1 VSTCGRDPGSGLGVG
16 KRVST
21 VVAKVTIELGTNGS
35 CLKAV
40 GNKIFLF
47 CDYCRRK
54 MSEVMKS
61 KIQFIAIGVVWTLIS
76 FAGTQRA
83 LGQHPHDH
91 STTEWKKGMVRLN
104 ETAWVGEVRLKS
116 GMYHV
121 KHVVEGDKH
130 WLVFNAVTLGAGYRE
145 GQMWEGKEIARL
157 ECNVEPAAR
166 SLRNTKVILTKAVG
180 GMRKVQ
186 EIQIA
191 GERVRH
197 ILLTNE
203 PTVGAVR

>member
-1 VSTCGRDPGSGLGVG
+1 VILDRDIGVG

-21 VVAKVTIELGTNGS
+21 VVAKVTRALGTNGS

-40 GNKIFLF
+40 GNENCLF
-47 CDYCRRK
+47 CGYCRRK

-61 KIQFIAIGVVWTLIS
+61 NIQLIAIGVVWTLIS
-76 FAGTQRA
+76 FVAIPPA
-83 LGQHPHDH
+83 LGQHSHDH
-91 STTEWKKGMVRLN
+91 GATEWKKGMVRLN
-104 ETAWVGEVRLKS
+104 ETAWVGAVRLNS

-121 KHVVEGDKH
+121 KHIVEGEQH

-145 GQMWEGKEIARL
+145 GQMWEGEEIARL

-166 SLRNTKVILTKAVG
+166 SLRNTKVILTKALG